1 MAVCSR
7 GSQRFR
13 FEGAGACRRGAL
25 GVGNI
30 VTTFTLC
37 GLGLT
42 RRLGCRQ
49 QSHDRHAL
57 WGGAGAA
64 PGVRLSVVRSSGRAF
79 GLPGSAG
86 SLCLGC
92 GCRGVVAGRRVTSW
106 LLRRPSV
113 VEFGLLCPSSASC
126 VRGPPPHRCS
136 VRPRP
141 QARGRGFRHWGRARG
156 RPRGRPHHRPRGVA
170 DGEVAS
176 QMLPV
181 HNLPAVP
188 RTTSPTRWRCW
199 GPGCRQSEGA
209 SGSCA
214 APAWTAHARLD
225 RCNRRLRRSNGGTG
239 VQRGDSGPTGRL
251 DGHAHGQPTAHRHPG
266 AHTTGPSSAQLTRLP
281 ANRKHHPGITSQ
293 TTNAPTF
300 PHRSKQNPVP

>member
-49 QSHDRHAL
+49 QSHDLHAL
-57 WGGAGAA
+57 WGGARLSYPERPRRNDLHALWGGVDAA

-170 DGEVAS
+170 DDSADRCRSCVQVGDVGERLWGKGCPVA
-176 QMLPV
+176 V
-181 HNLPAVP
+181 LPA
-188 RTTSPTRWRCW
+188 W
-199 GPGCRQSEGA
+199 GVVAVGVWWA
-209 SGSCA
+209 SA
-214 APAWTAHARLD
+214 APV
-225 RCNRRLRRSNGGTG
+225 GG
-239 VQRGDSGPTGRL
+239 
-251 DGHAHGQPTAHRHPG
+251 
-266 AHTTGPSSAQLTRLP
+266 
-281 ANRKHHPGITSQ
+281 
-293 TTNAPTF
+293 
-300 PHRSKQNPVP
+300 